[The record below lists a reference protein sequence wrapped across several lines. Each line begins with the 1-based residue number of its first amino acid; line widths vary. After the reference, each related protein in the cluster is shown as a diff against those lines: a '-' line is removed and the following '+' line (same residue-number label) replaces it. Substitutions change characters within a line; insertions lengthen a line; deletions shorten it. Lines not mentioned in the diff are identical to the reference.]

1 MVVPSFAALQIV
13 ILAEFPVNNFSNL
26 MVPLSISL
34 LLLLEIII
42 AIIFN
47 IIIIIS
53 FVITITIITI
63 IIVDYYYYY
72 YSGHGLWKR
81 RIQLAYSYSSQ
92 RQVDSRSRDDL
103 PAWRLSYS
111 APQWNTRSEPVLCF

>member
-13 ILAEFPVNNFSNL
+13 ILAEFPVNNFSYL
-26 MVPLSISL
+26 IVPLSLLSL
-34 LLLLEIII
+34 LLLLEITNV
-42 AIIFN
+42 IIFN

-72 YSGHGLWKR
+72 YSGPGLWKR

-92 RQVDSRSRDDL
+92 RHGFWFQQAGISWCCKASIWLAD
-103 PAWRLSYS
+103 
-111 APQWNTRSEPVLCF
+111 TR